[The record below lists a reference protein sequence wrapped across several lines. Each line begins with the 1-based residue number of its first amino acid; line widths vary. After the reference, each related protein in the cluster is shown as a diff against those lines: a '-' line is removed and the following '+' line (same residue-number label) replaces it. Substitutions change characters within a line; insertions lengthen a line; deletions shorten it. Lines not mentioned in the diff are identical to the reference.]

1 MLDIQ
6 YTEKGLK
13 ELNYVVVS
21 AKVRKGSD
29 PEIKGLFLGIKPVEQ
44 EEAGLPTDLFLWI
57 YNNNTVFILNLEHY
71 IVSSIETCIHEYAKK
86 SQTISFKDSEQCS
99 AAAKLHII
107 QNALVEQKRIRSDG
121 LIEVASYKSLPEYLA
136 KMALK
141 PNNST
146 QTTPTPPYK
155 RNRRIYNHKTHQ
167 WENSRKEVTGFH
179 SANNYAG
186 VGGYYAD
193 KKEVETSLF
202 RRTTRYSAE
211 KAIAD
216 MKIKIEEIRSGKHK
230 PTKLKRIPADSIK
243 EEKKEGAT
251 ESQMTDNMTEVEEAY
266 REMWGN

>member
-13 ELNYVVVS
+13 DLNYVVVS
-21 AKVRKGSD
+21 AKVRKGND

-155 RNRRIYNHKTHQ
+155 HNKRIYNHDTHQ
-167 WENSRKEVTGFH
+167 WENTKKGVTGFRGT
-179 SANNYAG
+179 S
-186 VGGYYAD
+186 GYYAD
-193 KKEVETSLF
+193 RKEVETSLF

-216 MKIKIEEIRSGKHK
+216 MKTKIEEIRSGKHK
-230 PTKLKRIPADSIK
+230 PTKLKRIPADSVKEKKK
-243 EEKKEGAT
+243 EEKEKEAT
-251 ESQMTDNMTEVEEAY
+251 ENQITNNMTEVEEAY